1 MIIIIKKTC
10 STRDVKALASLCDVL
25 YSLAHGIRVPCPQ
38 VTPSTL
44 CDHVK
49 LIVLLKSTRKE
60 PKRYR
65 KAQDKPD
72 EEPRAVFY
80 EMFAHMKAKCPSY
93 ANEKKYAFHCQVLL
107 MFYFQ
112 VTKLTVSFR
121 QVALGKSKDI
131 HSMPGDKPD
140 GDFNSLRVIGKYG
153 FSTAENEV
161 KIKF

>member
-1 MIIIIKKTC
+1 MIIILKKTC
-10 STRDVKALASLCDVL
+10 STRDVKALASGGIDNHRLLWKPTSLCDVL

-49 LIVLLKSTRKE
+49 LIVLLKSARKE

-80 EMFAHMKAKCPSY
+80 EI
-93 ANEKKYAFHCQVLL
+93 E
-107 MFYFQ
+107 
-112 VTKLTVSFR
+112 
-121 QVALGKSKDI
+121 
-131 HSMPGDKPD
+131 MP
-140 GDFNSLRVIGKYG
+140 I
-153 FSTAENEV
+153 
-161 KIKF
+161 